1 MADPKNAFEKRK
13 QTLLNLRQLRRP
25 NPEKLK
31 TCPACQ
37 ASIEK
42 KKLMSSYYV
51 CPHCGHYLTL
61 GAKRRMRLTVDKDS
75 FKELG
80 SGIVSTDPLDFPEYG
95 EKLQAA
101 ADRTKIHEAVLTGVG
116 RIDGIHAAIGIL
128 DSRFLMG
135 SMGVAVGD
143 KIARLVEYADRHDL
157 PLILFSA
164 SGGARMQEGILSL
177 MQMAKTAA
185 SIERFSENGG
195 LFISVLTHPTT
206 GGVTASFA
214 SLGDI
219 ILAEPGALIGFAGPR
234 VIEQTLGEKL
244 PEGFQSSEY
253 MLEHGF
259 LDAIVERKD
268 LKKTLSQLLKLHGY
282 RTSTPTRSIY
292 DFFPGGNK
300 ETAGNA
306 AADGAPASEEE
317 NQADADA
324 ADAEP
329 ETLEELAPDL
339 HVPRQIDPKPD
350 LKG

>member
-13 QTLLNLRQLRRP
+13 QTLLNLKQIRRP
-25 NPEKLK
+25 NPDKTK

-37 ASIEK
+37 TSIEK
-42 KKLMSSYYV
+42 KKLMNSFYV

-61 GAKRRMRLTVDKDS
+61 GAKRRVRLTVDKDS

-80 SGIVSTDPLDFPEYG
+80 SGIVSKDPLDFPGYE

-101 ADRTKIHEAVLTGVG
+101 AERTKIQEAVLTGVG
-116 RIDGIHAAIGIL
+116 RIDGIYAAIGVL

-143 KIARLVEYADRHDL
+143 KIARLIEYADRRDL
-157 PLILFSA
+157 PLIIFSA

-185 SIERFSENGG
+185 AVERFSENGG

-214 SLGDI
+214 SLGDV

-234 VIEQTLGEKL
+234 IIEQTLGEKL
-244 PEGFQSSEY
+244 PEGFQSAEY
-253 MLEHGF
+253 LLEHGF

-268 LKKTLSQLLKLHGY
+268 LKKALSRLLKLHGF
-282 RTSTPTRSIY
+282 RSNAPSRAAY
-292 DFFPGGNK
+292 DPLSGK
-300 ETAGNA
+300 DDA
-306 AADGAPASEEE
+306 GAPDESLVETYDDELPDEPPADE
-317 NQADADA
+317 N
-324 ADAEP
+324 
-329 ETLEELAPDL
+329 
-339 HVPRQIDPKPD
+339 VPRQVDPKPD